1 MEIST
6 HNLLGGLYQNVDV
19 YLVLKL
25 MEVVFWEIR
34 LGRAALPRQ
43 DIFHLFLS
51 LFFLDILDISIHMRQ
66 FVTLGY

>member
-6 HNLLGGLYQNVDV
+6 QNLLGGLYQNVDV

-43 DIFHLFLS
+43 DIFNLFLS
-51 LFFLDILDISIHMRQ
+51 FS
-66 FVTLGY
+66 